1 MQEKDKCQ
9 LTLTHSQTFVTLFV
23 FDIISPLFTITPV
36 VLTHQQT
43 YQPTSST
50 YLPFPLSSPQTQPR
64 NLDSTF
70 WTCITYHT
78 PSFSLPLIAMPST
91 ESSSGSLSDT
101 TFRSRLA
108 DTLHI
113 TGYHFVNATRI
124 PSVDRY
130 NNNICLV
137 NGYRYKVTHISLW

>member
-9 LTLTHSQTFVTLFV
+9 LTQSHSQTFVTLFV
-23 FDIISPLFTITPV
+23 FDSISPLFTITLV
-36 VLTHQQT
+36 VLIHQQT
-43 YQPTSST
+43 YQPTSSI
-50 YLPFPLSSPQTQPR
+50 YLPFPLLSPQIQPR
-64 NLDSTF
+64 TLVSTF
-70 WTCITYHT
+70 WTCMTYHT
-78 PSFSLPLIAMPST
+78 PSFSFPLIPMPST

-130 NNNICLV
+130 SNNICLV
-137 NGYRYKVTHISLW
+137 NGYRYKVMHTALW